1 MGPWERSPHDG
12 SVGTQPYDAVVV
24 GAGLAGLW
32 AVLHLPEEWD
42 VAVVDAAGGDGGSS
56 PWAQGGMAV
65 AAGPDDSPELHAAD
79 TLRAGAGACNAAAV
93 EVLAAEAPSA
103 LEDLLEVGCRFDRSP
118 DGALHLNHEGGQSVR
133 RSVHAADATGR
144 EIMRAVRER
153 ARDRATRVEGTARR
167 LLLGRGCCAGVEVET
182 ADGPLAL
189 RGRTTLLA
197 TGGLGALYAAT
208 TNPSTANGDGAALA
222 HLAGAEVA
230 DLEFVQ
236 FHPTVLA
243 VGGHRRVLL
252 TEALRGEGAR
262 VVDAEGRAFLKDVH
276 PDGDLAPRD
285 LVARAIVE
293 RGIAYLDASRVEG
306 VGDRFPNVNT
316 AVRNAGF
323 DLTSAPVPIVPAAH
337 YALGGAATD
346 TSGRTSIPGLYA
358 AGECAATGV
367 HGANRMAGNSLTEA
381 VVFGRRTALAMSRE
395 AEDAPEPEGAAEGT
409 LATEDPDGWARLRAA
424 MSEGAGLVRTE
435 ESLTDVEELATELA
449 GSTLDAGL
457 RLAAMAATLVCR
469 AARLRRE
476 SRGAHFRADAPEP
489 DPAWEGVH
497 LRTARGSFR
506 ERSGG
511 G

>member
-1 MGPWERSPHDG
+1 MMGP
-12 SVGTQPYDAVVV
+12 VGTQPYDAVVV

-32 AVLHLPEEWD
+32 ALLHLPEGWD

-65 AAGPDDSPELHAAD
+65 AVGPEDSPELHAAD
-79 TLRAGAGACNAAAV
+79 TLRAGAGACNAAVV
-93 EVLAAEAPSA
+93 EVLAGEAPSA
-103 LEDLLEVGCRFDRSP
+103 LEDLLGIGCRFDRTP

-153 ARDRATRVEGTARR
+153 ARGRATRVEGTARR
-167 LLLGRGCCAGVEVET
+167 LLLGRGRCGGVEVET
-182 ADGPLAL
+182 ADGPVAI

-222 HLAGAEVA
+222 YLAGADVT

-262 VVDAEGRAFLKDVH
+262 VVDAEGHAFLEDVH

-285 LVARAIVE
+285 VVARAIVE

-306 VGDRFPNVNT
+306 VGDRFPNVNA
-316 AVRNAGF
+316 AVRNAGL
-323 DLTSAPVPIVPAAH
+323 DLTAGPVPIAPAAH
-337 YALGGAATD
+337 YALGGVAAD
-346 TSGRTSIPGLYA
+346 TSGRTSVPGLYA
-358 AGECAATGV
+358 VGECAATGV

-381 VVFGRRTALAMSRE
+381 VVFGRRAALAMSGE
-395 AEDAPEPEGAAEGT
+395 AEDAPEPEETAEGA
-409 LATEDPDGWARLRAA
+409 LSADDPDGWARLRAA

-435 ESLTDVEELATELA
+435 ESLTDVEGLATELA
-449 GSTLDAGL
+449 GATLDPGL
-457 RLAAMAATLVCR
+457 RLAATVAALVCR

-476 SRGAHFRADAPEP
+476 SRGAHFRADAPQP
-489 DPAWEGVH
+489 DAVWEGMH
-497 LRTARGSFR
+497 LRRAHGGFR
-506 ERSGG
+506 EWSGG